1 MTESQFDIANSAL
14 TGLNLPEVAHAAC
27 HTILDDCRTN
37 DILTDRNARGVIAG
51 VIYIAAIQT
60 SNRLTQRQIAEVM
73 RVSEST
79 IYKYYM
85 KIAKMLGLCG

>member
-1 MTESQFDIANSAL
+1 MTEYRPDIVESAL
-14 TGLNLPEVAHAAC
+14 TALQLPDATHLAC
-27 HTILDDCRTN
+27 PTILDDARTK

-60 SNRLTQRQIAEVM
+60 SNRVTQRQIAEVIE
-73 RVSEST
+73 VSEST

-85 KIAKMLGLCG
+85 RIAKLLGLRG